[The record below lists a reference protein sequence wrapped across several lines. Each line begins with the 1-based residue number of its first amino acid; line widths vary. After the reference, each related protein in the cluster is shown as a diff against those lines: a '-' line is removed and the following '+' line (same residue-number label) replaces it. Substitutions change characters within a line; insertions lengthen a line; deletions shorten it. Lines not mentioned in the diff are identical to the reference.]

1 MYEEYEVKI
10 NEDMLLGS
18 MFKSFDLY
26 MITEN
31 LNLQEWFFESEDNKM
46 MFRNLQQICYYRT
59 HGEAKATILGKK
71 DRLAVKF
78 KDLMDGNIDFYIN
91 MMKEDDWLITNMI
104 DQHLIDRR
112 SAVFSDINRECLRK
126 ISLGEDIAEQIDAIK
141 KLTPGHKKVDIMNAK
156 DIIEAMD
163 NAPQEDHFI
172 SEIET
177 IDEKLDIFS
186 SSLLV
191 LAGESSTGKTT
202 LANQMLY
209 QFLSNKNTSAIYFS
223 LETSQVR
230 LGQRFVKHIA
240 AIEDTDYLEA
250 KRKFADMQDR
260 LMVTKL
266 CADLDNIEG
275 VIRSQHKKDEKL
287 KFIVVDYVQIIDVA
301 GIDNENQVVA
311 TAAKTLHFL
320 AQELN
325 LVVILLCQ
333 LRKEEESRVVKG
345 VAKITPPTM
354 NSLRGSKSIANA
366 ADYIGILQFSDLG
379 NARKDLP
386 RKTNLHVVKSKEG
399 CQFVA
404 PLIFFGKKLTFKADI

>member
-1 MYEEYEVKI
+1 
-10 NEDMLLGS
+10 
-18 MFKSFDLY
+18 
-26 MITEN
+26 
-31 LNLQEWFFESEDNKM
+31 
-46 MFRNLQQICYYRT
+46 
-59 HGEAKATILGKK
+59 
-71 DRLAVKF
+71 
-78 KDLMDGNIDFYIN
+78 
-91 MMKEDDWLITNMI
+91 
-104 DQHLIDRR
+104 
-112 SAVFSDINRECLRK
+112 
-126 ISLGEDIAEQIDAIK
+126 
-141 KLTPGHKKVDIMNAK
+141 MNAK

-275 VIRSQHKKDEKL
+275 VIRSQHKKD
-287 KFIVVDYVQIIDVA
+287 Q
-301 GIDNENQVVA
+301 
-311 TAAKTLHFL
+311 
-320 AQELN
+320 
-325 LVVILLCQ
+325 
-333 LRKEEESRVVKG
+333 
-345 VAKITPPTM
+345 
-354 NSLRGSKSIANA
+354 
-366 ADYIGILQFSDLG
+366 
-379 NARKDLP
+379 
-386 RKTNLHVVKSKEG
+386 
-399 CQFVA
+399 
-404 PLIFFGKKLTFKADI
+404 